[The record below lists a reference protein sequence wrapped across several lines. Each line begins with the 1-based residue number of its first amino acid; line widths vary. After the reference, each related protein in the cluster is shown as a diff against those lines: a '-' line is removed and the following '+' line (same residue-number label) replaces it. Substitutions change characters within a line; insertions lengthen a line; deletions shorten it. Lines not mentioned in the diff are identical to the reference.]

1 MLRSKYLRV
10 AYLFGLLG
18 AGLVLLYFFT
28 FYALGAN
35 PVREMNRLDLLI
47 ILLCTLFAMGY
58 FRDRHNGGVLHFWE
72 GLAVGVPVVVLSAL
86 LSSLVIY
93 AFLKIEPEV
102 FTGYLGLMEKE
113 IRADYAAGR
122 LKDAARYQYYLKALP
137 GITPFGRATDIFT
150 RNFFICFFAT
160 GILAI
165 IMRKHPRPV

>member
-1 MLRSKYLRV
+1 MRSKYMRV
-10 AYLFGLLG
+10 GMLFGLLG
-18 AGLVLLYFFT
+18 AGLVLVYFFT
-28 FYALGAN
+28 FYALATN

-58 FRDRHNGGVLHFWE
+58 FRDRRNGGVLHFWQ
-72 GLAVGVPVVVLSAL
+72 GLAVGVPVVLLSAL
-86 LSSLVIY
+86 VSSLVIY
-93 AFLKIEPEV
+93 AFLKIDPTV
-102 FTGYLGLMEKE
+102 FTGYVAGMEKE

-137 GITPFGRATDIFT
+137 TLTPSGRAFDIFL

>member
-1 MLRSKYLRV
+1 MFQSRYLRMG
-10 AYLFGLLG
+10 ALFGLLG
-18 AGLVLLYFFT
+18 AGLVLVYFFT
-28 FYALGAN
+28 FYALGMN
-35 PVREMNRLDLLI
+35 PVPEMNRLDLLI

-58 FRDRHNGGVLHFWE
+58 FRDRRNGGVLHFWQ

-86 LSSLVIY
+86 VSSLVIY
-93 AFLKIEPEV
+93 GFLKAMPEV
-102 FTGYLGLMEKE
+102 FAGYVAGMEKE

-122 LKDAARYQYYLKALP
+122 LTDAARYQYYLKALP
-137 GITPFGRATDIFT
+137 TLTPSGRAFDIFL